1 MAEARKL
8 DLSVDI
14 EEFFDWFE
22 HLGIEEMVNL
32 VVEDE
37 TLRGYLGHVCAHDY
51 AHRTDDT
58 TLPRALFVPF
68 KEWNWITAEKYV
80 DDIDRK
86 TIGIW
91 TPTITHA
98 LCYLL
103 RQPISREAR
112 KKEQEERNRILKE
125 KEDHEWSERLTRF
138 YDRVPR
144 IFQNASIRDF
154 TGPWKEVVGKILKGE
169 SMILFGGQGIGKT
182 RLGWALGMHF
192 LQERKYCFFQTL
204 QELND
209 GINKWVLQKST
220 SASDAINEVLMKNL
234 PVLIIDEADKVEL
247 SGVPFRNLNYLI
259 SRRYEEQ
266 LQTILFCNSSGTDEL
281 RTKFGDSVIDRFRAK
296 TWPAEIIDFTGAKSH
311 RGKEIA

>member
-1 MAEARKL
+1 MAETRKL

-14 EEFFDWFE
+14 EEFFNWFA

-51 AHRTDDT
+51 AHRLDDP
-58 TLPRALFVPF
+58 TLPKTLFAPF

-98 LCYLL
+98 LCYML
-103 RQPISREAR
+103 RQPISQEAR
-112 KKEQEERNRILKE
+112 KKEQEERDRILKE
-125 KEDHEWSERLTRF
+125 KEDREWSERLARF

-144 IFQNASIRDF
+144 IFQNASISDF
-154 TGPWKEVVGKILKGE
+154 TGPWNEVVSKILKGE

-192 LQERKYCFFQTL
+192 LQDRKYCFFQTL

-209 GINKWVLQKST
+209 GINKWVLQKSI

-259 SRRYEEQ
+259 NRRYEEQ
-266 LQTILFCNSSGTDEL
+266 LQTLLFCNSSGIDEL
-281 RTKFGDSVIDRFRAK
+281 RTKFGDSVVDRFRAK

-311 RGKEIA
+311 RGKETA